1 MLLVAANQPLP
12 GCDLQEIPVERNAI
26 AWARGLSPQDA
37 EQLRDGAILQGA
49 LARGRFAVND
59 VMPLTEAP
67 RAAAAETRKP
77 AATARP
83 APKRALW
90 AWNPDAWR
98 KNPEALFDLL
108 AVNGA
113 DTVFITAPVTLE
125 RVLDPG
131 PLAIFIERAARQG
144 VRVWAVL
151 GDPRAVLPAE
161 RPKYAA
167 FARAYQE
174 FNRGAPPAAKLA
186 GLQLDIEPYLNQG
199 YHAERDA
206 WLDAYLDTVAQ
217 VRAAAGMPLDLAVPF
232 WWGAQTLRGERLLDR
247 LAPLVESVTVMN
259 YRTDRRLILESAEPF
274 LAWSAAAS
282 RGVRIALE
290 LGPIADES
298 IRVYRPAEG
307 DADFWL
313 VPAGGRVIAVL
324 LERPAKLPG
333 QGLAYSHAVPLPGNR
348 VSFRNNLPALR
359 KLLPELEAQWR
370 AWPQFGGVALHGVD

>member
-1 MLLVAANQPLP
+1 
-12 GCDLQEIPVERNAI
+12 
-26 AWARGLSPQDA
+26 
-37 EQLRDGAILQGA
+37 
-49 LARGRFAVND
+49 VND

-67 RAAAAETRKP
+67 RAAATATPKP
-77 AATARP
+77 PATTRP

-113 DTVFITAPVTLE
+113 DTVFITAPVSVE
-125 RVLDPG
+125 RVLEPG
-131 PLAIFIERAARQG
+131 PLAIFIEQAAKQG
-144 VRVWAVL
+144 VRVWAVI

-167 FARAYQE
+167 FARAYLE
-174 FNRGAPPAAKLA
+174 FNRGAPPAGRLA
-186 GLQLDIEPYLNQG
+186 GLQLDIEPYLNEG
-199 YHAERDA
+199 YHAEREA

-217 VRAAAGMPLDLAVPF
+217 ARAGGGMPIDVAVPF
-232 WWGAQTLRGERLLDR
+232 WWGTQTLRGERLLDR

-259 YRTDRRLILESAEPF
+259 YRTDRRQLLASAEPF
-274 LAWSAAAS
+274 LAWGAAAS

-290 LGPIADES
+290 LGPIPDES
-298 IRVYRPAEG
+298 LRVYRPTDGNAEL
-307 DADFWL
+307 WL
-313 VPAGGRVIAVL
+313 VPAGGRAIAVL

-333 QGLAYSHAVPLPGNR
+333 QGLGYSHTVPRPGNR

-370 AWPQFGGVALHGVD
+370 AWPPFAGVALHGLD